1 MIRRPPRS
9 TLFPYT
15 TLFRSLH
22 AEPRRGCTA
31 ERDHRP
37 ADEIGPREAAA
48 RLAAQEEEPVAVVDR
63 GEVDEAR
70 APAID
75 ELEAPHEAPE
85 GEVRAAAPERV
96 HRAASLRRRPERDLE
111 AFS

>member
-1 MIRRPPRS
+1 M
-9 TLFPYT
+9 
-15 TLFRSLH
+15 
-22 AEPRRGCTA
+22 
-31 ERDHRP
+31 
-37 ADEIGPREAAA
+37 
-48 RLAAQEEEPVAVVDR
+48 
-63 GEVDEAR
+63 DEAR

-111 AFS
+111 AFSRQVAAVNRHELGSVEERAERLDDPQADGRHGGRSIRRRATEPGGLVEPRA